1 MERLGGE
8 GVPRRG
14 GTGQG
19 RAAPLKVV
27 AAPAHRLLWT
37 GFNGLDAAAVRPG
50 GVVLI
55 ADPDRSLGRDF
66 LREAG
71 ENGFHVTSRRSR
83 EEHGGRT
90 TNVVISELKAPA
102 S

>member
-1 MERLGGE
+1 MPMDWRTTGGDATYDLVIGADIVYERVNFPSILSLL
-8 GVPRRG
+8 RR
-14 GTGQG
+14 
-19 RAAPLKVV
+19 
-27 AAPAHRLLWT
+27 
-37 GFNGLDAAAVRPG
+37 AVRPG
-50 GVVLI
+50 GLALI

-83 EEHGGRT
+83 GEHGGRT
-90 TNVVISELKAPA
+90 TNVVVSELKAPA